1 MQLEKDLKFG
11 LSEEKKVIIKLE
23 NYFNIKLKQNTLYS
37 TIDFENENYLFE
49 LKSRRINHNQY
60 YTAFISKNKIDYFE
74 KSKKQCYV
82 VWNYLDGIFYLK
94 YEKELFK
101 KFKIT
106 EDTIKKDN
114 IEKTTLNYKIPYKY
128 LIKMV

>member
-1 MQLEKDLKFG
+1 MQLEQDVKFG
-11 LSEEKKVIIKLE
+11 LTEEKKVKPLLE
-23 NYFNIKLKQNTLYS
+23 NHFNIKLNQNTQFS
-37 TIDFENENYLFE
+37 TIDFENSNYLFE

-74 KSKKQCYV
+74 KSNKNCYI

-94 YEKELFK
+94 YDKELFK
-101 KFKIT
+101 KFTIT

-128 LIKMV
+128 LIKMI